1 MTLTVYE
8 ELEQQSEEWFEARRG
23 LMSASDL
30 NLILTPK
37 LKIADNEKTRSHCFE
52 LAAQRLNNFTDPS
65 WVGDNMLRGWADE
78 IRARDLY
85 SEHFA
90 PVKEVGGMCRDFG
103 SFKLW
108 CSPDGLV
115 REDGGIEAKSRLQ
128 KHQTKTVFENEVP
141 DEHKLQVQAFLLV
154 SGRDWID
161 YLSYSGG
168 TPFWRI
174 RVYPDAEVHDAII
187 QACTMFEE
195 RIQEVMRVYKERIDG
210 LGSSVVMTERN
221 LDSDVIVR

>member
-1 MTLTVYE
+1 MTLTIYE
-8 ELEQQSEEWFEARRG
+8 ELEQWSPEWFDARRG
-23 LMSASDL
+23 LMSASEL

-37 LKIADNEKTRSHCFE
+37 LKIAENEKTRAHCFE

-65 WVGDNMLRGWADE
+65 WDGENAMRGWADE

-90 PVKEVGGMCRDFG
+90 PVNEIGGLCRDFG
-103 SFKLW
+103 AFKLW

-115 REDGGIEAKSRLQ
+115 GEDGGIEVKSRLQ

-168 TPFWRI
+168 TPLWRI
-174 RVYPDAEVHDAII
+174 RVEPDPATHTAIM
-187 QACTMFEE
+187 QACTAFEE
-195 RIQEVMRVYKERIDG
+195 RIQEVMRVYKERIDS
-210 LGSSVVMTERN
+210 LGSGMVMTERN

>member
-1 MTLTVYE
+1 MTLTIHE
-8 ELEQQSEEWFEARRG
+8 ELDQGTPDWFNARRG
-23 LMSASDL
+23 LMTASEL

-52 LAAQRLNNFTDPS
+52 LAAQRLNDFTDPS
-65 WVGDNMLRGWADE
+65 WDGENALRGWADE

-90 PVKEVGGMCRDFG
+90 EVKEVGGMVRDFG
-103 SFKLW
+103 DFKLW

-115 REDGGIEAKSRLQ
+115 GEDGGIEVKSRLQ
-128 KHQTKTVFENEVP
+128 KHQTKTVFENAVP
-141 DEHKLQVQAFLLV
+141 EEHMLQVQAFLLV
-154 SGRDWID
+154 SGRGWID

-168 TPFWRI
+168 TPLWRI
-174 RVYPDAEVHDAII
+174 RVEPDEAVHAAII
-187 QACTMFEE
+187 QACTAFEE
-195 RIQEVMRVYKERIDG
+195 RIQEVMRVYKERIDS
-210 LGSSVVMTERN
+210 LGSNMVMTERN